1 MKRRDFVKA
10 MAAASVAVKTAFA
23 QQTAVMPAA
32 PAAPVLP
39 PHAPIPPGPV
49 PWSEGLLDV
58 NPLPISTLVADTVA
72 QSGAHFFSARQMS
85 TLRRLCEILM
95 PPYKDHPGATEAG
108 APEFLDFLVS
118 VSPAQRQQIWAAG
131 LDRLEAEASE
141 RFHVAFA
148 SVNAAQADAL
158 IRPWLRT
165 WMQDHPP
172 REGFAQFIN
181 LAHTDIRAAT
191 INSQAWNDAEE
202 AAGRPAPQRD
212 LYWYPVD
219 PDMRRHTQE
228 PPRRER
234 ATPSRA

>member
-1 MKRRDFVKA
+1 
-10 MAAASVAVKTAFA
+10 MAVRTAFA
-23 QQTAVMPAA
+23 QQPAAA
-32 PAAPVLP
+32 PAEPPAPVLP

-49 PWSEGLLDV
+49 PWSEGLLEV
-58 NPLPISTLVADTVA
+58 KPLPISTLVADTVA
-72 QSGAHFFSARQMS
+72 QSGAHFFSARQMA

-118 VSPAQRQQIWAAG
+118 VSPAQRQQIWLAG
-131 LDRLEAEASE
+131 LDRLDAEATA
-141 RFHVAFA
+141 RFHVAFT
-148 SVNAAQADAL
+148 SVSAAQADAL

-165 WMQDHPP
+165 WMPDHPP

-181 LAHTDIRAAT
+181 LAHTDIRAAA

-202 AAGRPAPQRD
+202 AAGRHAAQRD

-219 PDMRRHTQE
+219 PDMRRHAQE
-228 PPRRER
+228 LPRRER
-234 ATPSRA
+234 PVPART